1 MSADPAYGKRER
13 RNERRNGTAAWSSP
27 AVLNSAANALF
38 GLAAVLT
45 VCLLWSL
52 ATRLAVFDLREVR
65 VSNELTRVTRGEIE
79 TVVQRELRG
88 NFLTVDLTAAAAAF
102 QKLTWVRKADVRRQW
117 PARLEVTIEEHS
129 ALARWGKN
137 ALVNTHGEVFAGRQ
151 EGDLPLF
158 AGPEGTAREIT
169 IQYRYFT
176 SSLAAIGA
184 APVQVRVS
192 PRRAWQVKL
201 DNGMTLELGREQ
213 VETRLARFVGA
224 YDRTIAR
231 LGRRIEHVDLRYAN
245 GFAVRLPELKSG
257 PAATKRGRRAEQE
270 G

>member
-1 MSADPAYGKRER
+1 MLADPVRER
-13 RNERRNGTAAWSSP
+13 RETRTERRRGADVWSATP
-27 AVLNSAANALF
+27 ALNAAANVLF
-38 GLAAVLT
+38 GLAAVLAAY
-45 VCLLWSL
+45 LLWSL
-52 ATRLAVFDLREVR
+52 AARLPLFDLSEVR
-65 VSNELTRVTRGEIE
+65 VSNQLTRVTRGEIE
-79 TVVQRELRG
+79 SVVRRELRG
-88 NFLTVDLTAAAAAF
+88 NFLTVDLAAAAVAF

-117 PARLEVTIEEHS
+117 PGRLEVTIQEHS
-129 ALARWGKN
+129 ALARWGNN

-151 EGDLPLF
+151 AGDLPLF

-169 IQYRYFT
+169 IQYRYFM
-176 SSLAAIGA
+176 SSLAGIGA

-213 VETRLARFVGA
+213 VEARLARFVGA

-231 LGRRIEHVDLRYAN
+231 LGRRVEHVDLRYAN

-257 PAATKRGRRAEQE
+257 TSATGRGRRAEQ
-270 G
+270 GG